1 MHQEKFEKYK
11 SINEKMA
18 KLNKLLN
25 EIKSLN
31 KQ

>member
-1 MHQEKFEKYK
+1 MHQEKFEQYK

-25 EIKSLN
+25 EIKS
-31 KQ
+31 KTGK